1 MSIKERNGRMLKDYE
16 IAQKKKMKDIRDIAK
31 KIGLSEED
39 LILYG
44 KYKAKV
50 ETVARE
56 EKGEVILVT
65 AINPT
70 PFGEG
75 KTTVA
80 IGLHDAFWK
89 LGIKSL
95 LTLREPSMGPVFG
108 IKGGATGGGYAQVLP
123 MEDIN
128 LHFNG
133 DFHAITSANNLISAM
148 IDNHIKHGNELEI
161 DLNHI
166 YFERTMDM
174 NDRALREVEVG
185 LGGKV
190 NGIPRKEHFTIT
202 AASEIMAIFCVSRD
216 FADLRRRIDQ
226 IIVAQNVH
234 GHFVRVNDLGITGS
248 VLALLKDAMKPNLVQ
263 TLEENPVLIHG
274 GPFANIAPGV
284 NSVQAIHLARKLSTL
299 VITEAGFGSD
309 LGGFKFLDII
319 CRTNGIKPK
328 AVVLVATVKA
338 LKYNGGASME
348 NISLENLDA
357 LKKGVVNLQAHMENM
372 ETLHVPYV
380 VTLNRYATD
389 TEAEIKMVCDFVES
403 FGAKCIVNDVHGCG
417 GEGAILL
424 AQELL
429 KFDTPSLELCYQD
442 TDLIEEK
449 INKVVTKIFH
459 GSRVL
464 YTDQAR
470 SKLELYQKY
479 FGSYPLCIA
488 KTQYSL
494 SDQKDLLGYPKNFTV
509 TVRDLHVSAGAEF
522 IVVYLGDI
530 MTMPG
535 LSNQPAALQIDV
547 DANMN
552 ITNIF

>member
-1 MSIKERNGRMLKDYE
+1 MKKDYE
-16 IAQKKKMKDIRDIAK
+16 IAQEKKMKDIREIAK
-31 KIGLSEED
+31 KINLSEED

-50 ETVARE
+50 EDVDRSRE
-56 EKGEVILVT
+56 GEVILVT

-80 IGLHDAFWK
+80 IGLHDAFWR
-89 LGIKSL
+89 LGVPSL

-148 IDNHIKHGNELEI
+148 IDNHIKQGNSLEI
-161 DLNHI
+161 DPECI
-166 YFERTMDM
+166 SFQRTMDM
-174 NDRALREVEVG
+174 NDRALRTIQVG
-185 LGGKV
+185 LGGPI
-190 NGIPRKEHFTIT
+190 NGIARQEHFTIT
-202 AASEIMAIFCVSRD
+202 AASEIMAVFCVSKD
-216 FADLRRRIDQ
+216 FDDLRRRIDQ
-226 IIVAQNVH
+226 IIVAQNIR
-234 GHFVRVNDLGITGS
+234 GEFVRVKDLGITGS
-248 VLALLKDAMKPNLVQ
+248 VLALLKDAIKPNLVQ
-263 TLEENPVLIHG
+263 TLEENPVFIHG

-284 NSVQAIHLARKLSTL
+284 NSVFALQLARKLSKL

-319 CRTNGIKPK
+319 SRTNQLKPK

-338 LKYNGGASME
+338 LKYNGGVLMKDIEA
-348 NISLENLDA
+348 ENLEA
-357 LKKGVVNLQAHMENM
+357 LRVGMSNLQAHMENM
-372 ETLHVPYV
+372 EILKVPYL

-389 TEAEIKMVCDFVES
+389 TDSEIKAVCDFVSS
-403 FGAKCIVNDVHGCG
+403 FGAKCIVNDVHAKG
-417 GEGAILL
+417 GEGAISL

-429 KFDTPSLELCYQD
+429 EFQTPSLELCYEDHDTIQD
-442 TDLIEEK
+442 K
-449 INKVVTKIFH
+449 IFKVVTKIFH
-459 GSRVL
+459 GKDVI
-464 YTDQAR
+464 YTEEAKA
-470 SKLELYQKY
+470 KLDLYQSH

-494 SDQKDLLGYPKNFTV
+494 SDQKEKLGYPKDFVV

-535 LSNQPAALQIDV
+535 LSKNPAALQIDV
-547 DANMN
+547 DKNQN
-552 ITNIF
+552 IINIF

>member
-1 MSIKERNGRMLKDYE
+1 MLKDYE
-16 IAQKKKMKDIRDIAK
+16 IAQSKKMQDIRNIAT
-31 KIGLSEED
+31 KIGLSEDD

-44 KYKAKV
+44 KYKAKI
-50 ETVARE
+50 ENIKKE
-56 EKGEVILVT
+56 EKGEIVLVT

-89 LGIKSL
+89 LGVKSL

-148 IDNHIKHGNELEI
+148 IDNHIKHGNELDI
-161 DLNHI
+161 DISKI

-174 NDRALREVEVG
+174 NDRALREVEIC
-185 LGGKV
+185 LGGKI
-190 NGIPRKEHFTIT
+190 NGVPRKDHFTIT
-202 AASEIMAIFCVSRD
+202 AASEIMAIFCVSKGFD
-216 FADLRRRIDQ
+216 DLRKRIDD
-226 IIVAQNVH
+226 IIVAQNMK
-234 GHFVRVNDLGITGS
+234 GDFVRVRDLGITGS

-263 TLEENPVLIHG
+263 TLEENPVIIHG

-284 NSVQAIHLARKLSTL
+284 NSVRAIKMARKLSPL

-319 CRTNGIKPK
+319 CRTNELKPK
-328 AVVLVATVKA
+328 AVVLVATIKA
-338 LKYNGGASME
+338 LKYNGGVSME
-348 NISLENLDA
+348 VIAEENLDA
-357 LKKGVVNLQAHMENM
+357 LEKGMENLRAHMDNM
-372 ETLHVPYV
+372 KALCVPYI
-380 VTLNRYATD
+380 VTINRYATD
-389 TEAEIKMVCDFVES
+389 TEAEINQVIRFVES
-403 FGAKCIVNDVHGCG
+403 YGAKCILNDVHAKG
-417 GEGAILL
+417 GDGATDLAREILNF
-424 AQELL
+424 Q
-429 KFDTPSLELCYQD
+429 TPSLELCYQD
-442 TDLIEEK
+442 DDPIDKK
-449 INKVVTKIFH
+449 IFKVATKIFH
-459 GSRVL
+459 AKEVK
-464 YTDQAR
+464 YTNEALE
-470 SKLELYQKY
+470 KLELYQKF
-479 FGSYPLCIA
+479 FGHYPLCIA

-494 SDQKDLLGYPKNFTV
+494 SDQKDLLGYPKDFTI
-509 TVRDLHVSAGAEF
+509 TVRDLHVSAGAGF

-535 LSNQPAALQIDV
+535 LSKMPAALQIDV
-547 DANMN
+547 NEHEQ
-552 ITNIF
+552 IVNIF